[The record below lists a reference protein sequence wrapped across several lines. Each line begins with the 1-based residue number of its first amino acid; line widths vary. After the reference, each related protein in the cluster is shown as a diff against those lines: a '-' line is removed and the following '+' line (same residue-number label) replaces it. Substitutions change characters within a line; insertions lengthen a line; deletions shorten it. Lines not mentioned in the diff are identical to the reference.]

1 MARETAAAQTAPP
14 ASARGIRGDD
24 PAPTIQLDIPWQKTL
39 GARLGLLSLAILVS
53 AILVIATDFRM
64 LQEIDVAMA
73 QTNLLGHDRG
83 DAFQLLALTERLAR
97 DTGEERTRTLA
108 AVADVRGQIDRRF
121 DSIRGERTPGTAAPA
136 PVGPATGQRR
146 ENFWRLQIVPALDR
160 LAVAHDPGTLLA
172 LNETVKRYVA
182 QMDEIQADIDAAV
195 ALHAQRFR
203 TIQYAFLLFVALVCS
218 VTFYMLQNAA
228 RRVRVLVQVAQR
240 SSSGDHAA
248 DAPPLGDDE
257 LGRLGQAW
265 NAVLATIR
273 HLLAEEKAARVR
285 LETLLAGVSETAN
298 GISAAAAELLAGTT
312 EQAAAAQQQAA
323 AVAET
328 VSTVNEVAET
338 SRQAAERAPSVAD
351 AANRAVEIARAGRK
365 AVDDTVV
372 GLRSVKEQVQAI
384 TVGTMALAEQG
395 QAIGEITATVKDLAE
410 QTNLLALN
418 AAIEASRAGEQGKG
432 FAVVAGEV
440 KALADQSKKATA
452 QVRQILGQI
461 QKATTSAVA
470 AAEEGKRS
478 VDAAVMVALQA
489 GETIRALGDTVTESG
504 QVVGQMAASAGQ
516 QATGMS
522 QIHHAMSNINQ
533 ASSQHLA
540 ATQQATRTAQALSDA
555 GRRLT
560 EMMR

>member
-1 MARETAAAQTAPP
+1 MARE
-14 ASARGIRGDD
+14 
-24 PAPTIQLDIPWQKTL
+24 IPWHKTL
-39 GARLGLLSLAILVS
+39 GARLGLLSVAILVS
-53 AILVIATDFRM
+53 AILLIVADFRM
-64 LQEIDVAMA
+64 LGEIDTAMV
-73 QTNLLGHDRG
+73 QTNVLGHDRS
-83 DAFQLLALTERLAR
+83 DAYQLLALTERLAR
-97 DTGEERTRTLA
+97 DTGEERAGTLGE
-108 AVADVRGQIDRRF
+108 VADVRGQIDSRF
-121 DSIRGERTPGTAAPA
+121 NAIRGDRGPLLIGPA
-136 PVGPATGQRR
+136 PGVRR
-146 ENFWRLQIVPALDR
+146 EAFWRTQIVPALDR
-160 LAVAHDPGTLLA
+160 LAASHDPATLSA
-172 LNETVKRYVA
+172 LSATVKRYVA
-182 QMDEIQADIDAAV
+182 QMDEIQKEIDAASRRD
-195 ALHAQRFR
+195 ADRFR
-203 TIQYAFLLFVALVCS
+203 TIQYGFLLFVAFVCLV
-218 VTFYMLQNAA
+218 TLYLLHDAA
-228 RRVRVLVQVAQR
+228 KRVRVLVKVAER
-240 SSSGDHAA
+240 SSSGDHAG

-257 LGRLGQAW
+257 LGRLGEAW
-265 NAVLATIR
+265 NSVLATIR
-273 HLLAEEKAARVR
+273 HLLGEEKAARVR
-285 LETLLAGVSETAN
+285 IEALLAGVAETAN
-298 GISAAAAELLAGTT
+298 GISTAAAELLAGTT
-312 EQAAAAQQQAA
+312 EQAAAAQQQAE
-323 AVAET
+323 AVAQT

-372 GLRSVKEQVQAI
+372 GLRSVKDQVQAI
-384 TVGTMALAEQG
+384 TEGTMALAEQG
-395 QAIGEITATVKDLAE
+395 QAIGEITSTVKDLAE

-478 VDAAVMVALQA
+478 VDAAVTVALQA
-489 GETIRALGDTVTESG
+489 GETIRALGETVTESG

-540 ATQQATRTAQALSDA
+540 ATRQANRTAQALSDA
-555 GRRLT
+555 GRKLT

>member
-1 MARETAAAQTAPP
+1 MARK
-14 ASARGIRGDD
+14 
-24 PAPTIQLDIPWQKTL
+24 IPWRNTL
-39 GARLGLLSLAILVS
+39 GARLGILSVAILVS
-53 AILVIATDFRM
+53 AILLIVADFRM
-64 LQEIDVAMA
+64 LGQIDAARA
-73 QTNLLGHDRG
+73 QTNVLGHDRG
-83 DAFQLLALTERLAR
+83 DAYRLLALTERLGHDVGDDRA
-97 DTGEERTRTLA
+97 RTLGELT
-108 AVADVRGQIDRRF
+108 DVRRQIDRRF
-121 DSIRGERTPGTAAPA
+121 EASREGRPPIE
-136 PVGPATGQRR
+136 PVAGGPATGQRR
-146 ENFWRLQIVPALDR
+146 EAFWRSQILPVLDR
-160 LAVAHDPGTLLA
+160 LTAGHDPATLA
-172 LNETVKRYVA
+172 ELNSTIKRYVTE
-182 QMDEIQADIDAAV
+182 MDDIQVDIDAAARARRRPLPHPAV
-195 ALHAQRFR
+195 RLPPVRGLRLPGDHVHAPGRG
-203 TIQYAFLLFVALVCS
+203 
-218 VTFYMLQNAA
+218 AA
-228 RRVRVLVQVAQR
+228 RAGAGGGGGALGLRRPRRRRAAPRQR
-240 SSSGDHAA
+240 RGGPAGRGLERRAGHHPPSAGRREGGAGPPG
-248 DAPPLGDDE
+248 DAPR
-257 LGRLGQAW
+257 GRLGDGE
-265 NAVLATIR
+265 R
-273 HLLAEEKAARVR
+273 HL
-285 LETLLAGVSETAN
+285 G
-298 GISAAAAELLAGTT
+298 GGGELLAGTT

-323 AVAET
+323 AVAQT

-372 GLRSVKEQVQAI
+372 GLRSVKDQVQAI

-395 QAIGEITATVKDLAE
+395 QAIGEITSTVKDLAE

-489 GETIRALGDTVTESG
+489 GETIRALGETVTESG

-533 ASSQHLA
+533 ASEPAPRRHP
-540 ATQQATRTAQALSDA
+540 A
-555 GRRLT
+555 GGAHRAGLERRRPPPHRDD
-560 EMMR
+560 EVR

>member
-1 MARETAAAQTAPP
+1 LKEEGDMARQ
-14 ASARGIRGDD
+14 
-24 PAPTIQLDIPWQKTL
+24 IPWRKSL
-39 GARLGLLSLAILVS
+39 GARLGSLSVAILGC
-53 AILVIATDFRM
+53 AILLIVADFRM
-64 LQEIDVAMA
+64 LGQIDAARV
-73 QTNLLGHDRG
+73 QTNILGHDRS
-83 DAFQLLALTERLAR
+83 DAYQLLALTERLAR
-97 DTGEERTRTLA
+97 DTGEQRTRTLGE
-108 AVADVRGQIDRRF
+108 VGEVRGQIDRRF
-121 DSIRGERTPGTAAPA
+121 DTVRHRESSLASASDA
-136 PVGPATGQRR
+136 GP
-146 ENFWRLQIVPALDR
+146 ENFWRSQIVPALDQ
-160 LAVAHDPGTLLA
+160 LIAGHDPVTLSA
-172 LNETVKRYVA
+172 LNATVKRYVA
-182 QMDEIQADIDAAV
+182 EMDESQKSVDAA
-195 ALHAQRFR
+195 AGRDADRFR
-203 TIQYAFLLFVALVCS
+203 TTQFGFLLFVAFVCLVTLYL
-218 VTFYMLQNAA
+218 VHDAA
-228 RRVRVLVQVAQR
+228 RRVRILVQVAEQS
-240 SSSGDHAA
+240 SSSGYGA
-248 DAPPLGDDE
+248 DAPPLGEDE
-257 LGRLGQAW
+257 VGRLGEAW
-265 NAVLATIR
+265 NGVLATIR
-273 HLLAEEKAARVR
+273 HLLGDEKAARVR

-298 GISAAAAELLAGTT
+298 GISAAAAQLLAGTT

-323 AVAET
+323 AVAQT

-372 GLRSVKEQVQAI
+372 GLRSVKDQVQAI

-395 QAIGEITATVKDLAE
+395 QAIGEITSTVKDLAE

-489 GETIRALGDTVTESG
+489 GETIRALGETVTESG

-540 ATQQATRTAQALSDA
+540 ATQQAERTAQVLSDA

>member
-1 MARETAAAQTAPP
+1 MIERENDMARK
-14 ASARGIRGDD
+14 IRWR
-24 PAPTIQLDIPWQKTL
+24 QSL
-39 GARLGLLSLAILVS
+39 GARLGLLSVAILAS
-53 AILVIATDFRM
+53 AILLIAADFRM
-64 LQEIDVAMA
+64 LGQLDAAMA
-73 QTNLLGHDRG
+73 QTLVLGHDRS
-83 DAFQLLALTERLAR
+83 DAYQLLALTERLVR
-97 DTGEERTRTLA
+97 DTSEQRARTLGEIG
-108 AVADVRGQIDRRF
+108 DVRGQIDRRF
-121 DSIRGERTPGTAAPA
+121 DPLRAAEVPETA
-136 PVGPATGQRR
+136 
-146 ENFWRLQIVPALDR
+146 WRSQIVPALDQ
-160 LAVAHDPGTLLA
+160 LVAGHDPATLSA
-172 LNETVKRYVA
+172 LNATVKRYAAAVDGS
-182 QMDEIQADIDAAV
+182 QKSVDAA
-195 ALHAQRFR
+195 AHRDAERFR
-203 TIQYAFLLFVALVCS
+203 TIQYGFLLFVAFVCLV
-218 VTFYMLQNAA
+218 TLYLLNDAA
-228 RRVRVLVQVAQR
+228 RRVRILVQVAER
-240 SSSGDHAA
+240 SSAGDHGA
-248 DAPPLGDDE
+248 DAPALGDDE
-257 LGRLGQAW
+257 VGRLGEAW

-273 HLLAEEKAARVR
+273 HLLGDEKAARVR

-312 EQAAAAQQQAA
+312 EQSAAAQQQAA

-384 TVGTMALAEQG
+384 TEGTMALAEQG
-395 QAIGEITATVKDLAE
+395 QAIGEITSTVKDLAE

-489 GETIRALGDTVTESG
+489 GDTIRALGETVTESG

-533 ASSQHLA
+533 ASTQHLA
-540 ATQQATRTAQALSDA
+540 ATQQAERTAQVLSDA

-560 EMMR
+560 EMML

>member
-1 MARETAAAQTAPP
+1 MARE
-14 ASARGIRGDD
+14 
-24 PAPTIQLDIPWQKTL
+24 IPWRKAL
-39 GARLGLLSLAILVS
+39 GVRLGLLSVAILVS
-53 AILVIATDFRM
+53 AVLLLVADFRM
-64 LQEIDVAMA
+64 LGELDAALA
-73 QTNLLGHDRG
+73 QTSVLGQDRS
-83 DAFQLLALTERLAR
+83 DAYQLLAFTERLAR
-97 DTGEERTRTLA
+97 DTGEERARTLGELS
-108 AVADVRGQIDRRF
+108 DVRGQIDRRF
-121 DSIRGERTPGTAAPA
+121 DVARGGEVAAGNREPLG
-136 PVGPATGQRR
+136 VGPGSGARR
-146 ENFWRLQIVPALDR
+146 ESFWRSQIVPALDR
-160 LAVAHDPGTLLA
+160 LTASHDPATLAA
-172 LNETVKRYVA
+172 LNSTVKRYVA
-182 QMDEIQADIDAAV
+182 EMDEIQKDISAAARRDAE
-195 ALHAQRFR
+195 RFR
-203 TIQYAFLLFVALVCS
+203 SIQYGFLLFVAFVCLV
-218 VTFYMLQNAA
+218 TLYLLQSAA
-228 RRVRVLVQVAQR
+228 RRVRVLVQVAER

-257 LGRLGQAW
+257 LGRLGEAW

-273 HLLAEEKAARVR
+273 RLLGEEKDARVR

-298 GISAAAAELLAGTT
+298 GISAAAAELLAGST
-312 EQAAAAQQQAA
+312 EQSAVAQQQAA
-323 AVAET
+323 AVAQT

-372 GLRSVKEQVQAI
+372 GLRSVKDQVQAI
-384 TVGTMALAEQG
+384 TEGTMALAEQG
-395 QAIGEITATVKDLAE
+395 QAIGEITSTVKDLAE

-489 GETIRALGDTVTESG
+489 GETIRALGETVTESG

-522 QIHHAMSNINQ
+522 QIHLAMTNINQ
-533 ASSQHLA
+533 ASSQRLA
-540 ATQQATRTAQALSDA
+540 ATQQAERTVQALSEA

-560 EMMR
+560 AMMR

>member
-1 MARETAAAQTAPP
+1 MNIE
-14 ASARGIRGDD
+14 
-24 PAPTIQLDIPWQKTL
+24 IPWRKTL
-39 GARLGLLSLAILVS
+39 GARLGLLSVAILAS
-53 AILVIATDFRM
+53 AILLIVADFRM
-64 LQEIDVAMA
+64 LGEIDAAMA
-73 QTNLLGHDRG
+73 RTNLLGHDRS
-83 DAFQLLALTERLAR
+83 DAYRLLAQTERLAR
-97 DTGEERTRTLA
+97 DTGDERAGTLGEIS
-108 AVADVRGQIDRRF
+108 DVRSQIDHRF
-121 DSIRGERTPGTAAPA
+121 DDMRAGATRGPLSS
-136 PVGPATGQRR
+136 GPASGMRR
-146 ENFWRLQIVPALDR
+146 ESFWRTQIVPALDR
-160 LAVAHDPGTLLA
+160 LTASHDPATLSA
-172 LNETVKRYVA
+172 LSATVKRYVTE
-182 QMDEIQADIDAAV
+182 MDDVQREIDAAV
-195 ALHAQRFR
+195 RYDAEQFR
-203 TIQYAFLLFVALVCS
+203 TLQYGFLLFVAFVCLV
-218 VTFYMLQNAA
+218 TLYLLHEAA
-228 RRVRVLVQVAQR
+228 RRMRILTAVAVRSA
-240 SSSGDHAA
+240 SGDHTDAA
-248 DAPPLGDDE
+248 YLGTDE
-257 LGRLGQAW
+257 VGKLGESW
-265 NAVLATIR
+265 NGVLATIR
-273 HLLAEEKAARVR
+273 RLLGEEKAARVR
-285 LETLLAGVSETAN
+285 IETLLVGVAETAN
-298 GISAAAAELLAGTT
+298 GISAAAAQLLAGTT

-323 AVAET
+323 AVAQT

-395 QAIGEITATVKDLAE
+395 QAIGEITSTVNDLAE

-478 VDAAVMVALQA
+478 VDAAVTVALQA

-516 QATGMS
+516 QA
-522 QIHHAMSNINQ
+522 N
-533 ASSQHLA
+533 
-540 ATQQATRTAQALSDA
+540 RTAQALSDA

>member
-1 MARETAAAQTAPP
+1 LKEA
-14 ASARGIRGDD
+14 GDM
-24 PAPTIQLDIPWQKTL
+24 TKEMPWRKTL
-39 GARLGLLSLAILVS
+39 GARLGLLSVAILVS
-53 AILVIATDFRM
+53 AILLIVADFRM
-64 LQEIDVAMA
+64 LGEIDAARA
-73 QTNLLGHDRG
+73 QTNVLGHDRS
-83 DAFQLLALTERLAR
+83 DAYQLLALTERLAR
-97 DTGEERTRTLA
+97 DTGDGRASTLGEIS
-108 AVADVRGQIDRRF
+108 DVRGQIDRRF
-121 DSIRGERTPGTAAPA
+121 DAIRGAENLPSDRAPGRTGPGS
-136 PVGPATGQRR
+136 GQRR
-146 ENFWRLQIVPALDR
+146 ESFWRAQIVPVLDR
-160 LAVAHDPGTLLA
+160 LTSSHDPETLSA
-172 LNETVKRYVA
+172 LNATVKRYVA
-182 QMDEIQADIDAAV
+182 EMDDIQKDIDAV
-195 ALHAQRFR
+195 ARRDAEQFR
-203 TIQYAFLLFVALVCS
+203 TIQFGFLLFVAFVCLVTLYL
-218 VTFYMLQNAA
+218 VQDAV
-228 RRVRVLVQVAQR
+228 RRMRVLVQVAEQ

-248 DAPPLGDDE
+248 DAPPLGEDE
-257 LGRLGQAW
+257 VGRLGEAW
-265 NAVLATIR
+265 NGVLATIR
-273 HLLAEEKAARVR
+273 HLLGEEEAARVR

-312 EQAAAAQQQAA
+312 EQTAAAQQQAE
-323 AVAET
+323 AVAQT

-372 GLRSVKEQVQAI
+372 GLRSVKDQVQAI
-384 TVGTMALAEQG
+384 TEGTMALAEQG
-395 QAIGEITATVKDLAE
+395 QAIGEITSTVKDLAE

-478 VDAAVMVALQA
+478 VDAAVTVSQV
-489 GETIRALGDTVTESG
+489 ETIRALGETVTESG

-516 QATGMS
+516 QASGMS

-540 ATQQATRTAQALSDA
+540 ATQQANRTAQALSDA

-560 EMMR
+560 AMMP

>member
-1 MARETAAAQTAPP
+1 MT
-14 ASARGIRGDD
+14 IRSQIAFKEAGDM
-24 PAPTIQLDIPWQKTL
+24 TKEMPWRKTL
-39 GARLGLLSLAILVS
+39 GARLGMLSVAILVS
-53 AILVIATDFRM
+53 AILLIVADFGM
-64 LQEIDVAMA
+64 LGEIDAARA
-73 QTNLLGHDRG
+73 QTNVLGHDRS
-83 DAFQLLALTERLAR
+83 DAYQLLALTERLAR
-97 DTGEERTRTLA
+97 DTGESRAGTLGEIS
-108 AVADVRGQIDRRF
+108 DVRGQIDRRF
-121 DSIRGERTPGTAAPA
+121 DAIRTGLRS
-136 PVGPATGQRR
+136 GQRR
-146 ENFWRLQIVPALDR
+146 ETFWRSQIVPVLDR
-160 LAVAHDPGTLLA
+160 LTASHDPETLSA
-172 LNETVKRYVA
+172 LSASVKRYVTE
-182 QMDEIQADIDAAV
+182 MDDIQKDIDAA
-195 ALHAQRFR
+195 AGRDADRFR
-203 TIQYAFLLFVALVCS
+203 TLQFGFLLFVSFVCLVTLYL
-218 VTFYMLQNAA
+218 VHDAA
-228 RRVRVLVQVAQR
+228 RRVRVLVQVAEQ

-248 DAPPLGDDE
+248 DAPPLGEDE
-257 LGRLGQAW
+257 VGRLGEAW
-265 NAVLATIR
+265 NGVLATIR
-273 HLLAEEKAARVR
+273 HLLGEEKAARVR

-312 EQAAAAQQQAA
+312 EQTAAAQQQAE
-323 AVAET
+323 AVAQT

-372 GLRSVKEQVQAI
+372 GLRSVKDQVQAI
-384 TVGTMALAEQG
+384 TEGTMALAEQG
-395 QAIGEITATVKDLAE
+395 QAIGEITSTVKDLAE

-489 GETIRALGDTVTESG
+489 GETIRALGETVTESG

-540 ATQQATRTAQALSDA
+540 ATQQANRTAQALSDA

-560 EMMR
+560 AMMP

>member
-1 MARETAAAQTAPP
+1 MTRE
-14 ASARGIRGDD
+14 IR
-24 PAPTIQLDIPWQKTL
+24 WRKTL
-39 GARLGLLSLAILVS
+39 GARLGLLSVAILVS
-53 AILVIATDFRM
+53 AILLIVADFRM
-64 LQEIDVAMA
+64 LGEIDAAMT
-73 QTNLLGHDRG
+73 QTNVLGHNRS
-83 DAFQLLALTERLAR
+83 DAYQLLALIERLAG
-97 DTGEERTRTLA
+97 DTGEQRAHTLGE
-108 AVADVRGQIDRRF
+108 VRDVRGQIDRRF
-121 DSIRGERTPGTAAPA
+121 DAIRRGESGDA
-136 PVGPATGQRR
+136 GP
-146 ENFWRLQIVPALDR
+146 ENFWHTQIVPALDQ
-160 LAVAHDPGTLLA
+160 LMAGHDPATLAA
-172 LNETVKRYVA
+172 LNATVKRYVA
-182 QMDEIQADIDAAV
+182 EMDEGLRNVDAA
-195 ALHAQRFR
+195 ARRDADRFR
-203 TIQYAFLLFVALVCS
+203 NIQYGFLLFVAFVCLV
-218 VTFYMLQNAA
+218 TLFLLHDAA
-228 RRVRVLVQVAQR
+228 RRVRVLVQVAER

-257 LGRLGQAW
+257 VGRLGEAW
-265 NAVLATIR
+265 NTVLATIR
-273 HLLAEEKAARVR
+273 HLLGEEKAARVR
-285 LETLLAGVSETAN
+285 LETLLAGVAETAN

-312 EQAAAAQQQAA
+312 EQSAAAQQQAT
-323 AVAET
+323 AVAQT

-372 GLRSVKEQVQAI
+372 GLRSVKDQVQAI
-384 TVGTMALAEQG
+384 TEGTMALAEQG
-395 QAIGEITATVKDLAE
+395 QAIGEITSTVKDLAE

-489 GETIRALGDTVTESG
+489 GETIRALGETVTESG

-522 QIHHAMSNINQ
+522 QINHAMSNINQ
-533 ASSQHLA
+533 ASAQHLV
-540 ATQQATRTAQALSDA
+540 ATQQANRTAQALSDA

-560 EMMR
+560 AMMR

>member
-1 MARETAAAQTAPP
+1 MKPSSDERGREREMTKT
-14 ASARGIRGDD
+14 
-24 PAPTIQLDIPWQKTL
+24 IPWRKTL

-53 AILVIATDFRM
+53 AILLIAADFRM
-64 LQEIDVAMA
+64 LGAIDAAMA
-73 QTNLLGHDRG
+73 RTNILGHDRG
-83 DAFQLLALTERLAR
+83 DAYQLLALTERLAR
-97 DTGEERTRTLA
+97 DSGDERGRTLA
-108 AVADVRGQIDRRF
+108 EVKDVRERIDRRF
-121 DSIRGERTPGTAAPA
+121 EIVRGDDSHARGPLRVGPDTAA
-136 PVGPATGQRR
+136 RR
-146 ENFWRLQIVPALDR
+146 ETFWRSQIAPALDR
-160 LAVAHDPGTLLA
+160 LAASHDAATLASLTA
-172 LNETVKRYVA
+172 TVKRYVTELDDL
-182 QMDEIQADIDAAV
+182 QKEIDAGVRQDADT
-195 ALHAQRFR
+195 FR
-203 TIQYAFLLFVALVCS
+203 TIQYGFLLFVAFVCLVTLYL
-218 VTFYMLQNAA
+218 VHDAA
-228 RRVRVLVQVAQR
+228 RRVRVLIQVAER

-248 DAPPLGDDE
+248 DAPPLGYDE
-257 LGRLGQAW
+257 IGRLAESW
-265 NAVLATIR
+265 NGVLATIR
-273 HLLAEEKAARVR
+273 HLLGEEKGARGR
-285 LETLLAGVSETAN
+285 IEALLAGVAETAN

-312 EQAAAAQQQAA
+312 AQAAAAQQQAA
-323 AVAET
+323 AVAQT

-372 GLRSVKEQVQAI
+372 GLRSVKDQVQAI

-395 QAIGEITATVKDLAE
+395 QAIGEITSTVNDLAE

-478 VDAAVMVALQA
+478 VDAAVTVALQA

-522 QIHHAMSNINQ
+522 QIHLAMSNINQ

-540 ATQQATRTAQALSDA
+540 ATQQANRTAQALSDA

>member
-1 MARETAAAQTAPP
+1 MTREILWRQ
-14 ASARGIRGDD
+14 
-24 PAPTIQLDIPWQKTL
+24 TL
-39 GARLGLLSLAILVS
+39 GARLGVLSVAILVS
-53 AILVIATDFRM
+53 AVLLIVADFRM
-64 LQEIDVAMA
+64 LGELDAAMT
-73 QTNLLGHDRG
+73 QTNMLGHDRS
-83 DAFQLLALTERLAR
+83 DAYQLLALTERLAR

-108 AVADVRGQIDRRF
+108 ELSDVRGQIDHRF
-121 DSIRGERTPGTAAPA
+121 EALRGAELAPA
-136 PVGPATGQRR
+136 DRTRSGVRPGSAPGR
-146 ENFWRLQIVPALDR
+146 EAFWRSQIVPALDQ
-160 LAVAHDPGTLLA
+160 LIAGHDPATLAA
-172 LNETVKRYVA
+172 LNATVKRYVA
-182 QMDEIQADIDAAV
+182 EMDEHQKNVDAAV
-195 ALHAQRFR
+195 RLDADQFR
-203 TIQYAFLLFVALVCS
+203 KIQYGFLFFVALGCV
-218 VTFYMLQNAA
+218 VTLYLLRDAA
-228 RRVRVLVQVAQR
+228 RRVSILVQVAER
-240 SSSGDHAA
+240 SSTGDHAA
-248 DAPPLGDDE
+248 DAPPLGNDE
-257 LGRLGQAW
+257 LGALGEAW
-265 NAVLATIR
+265 NAVLGTIR
-273 HLLAEEKAARVR
+273 HLLGEEKAARMR
-285 LETLLAGVSETAN
+285 MEKLLAGVSETAN
-298 GISAAAAELLAGTT
+298 GISVAAAELLAGTT
-312 EQAAAAQQQAA
+312 QQAAAAQEQAA

-338 SRQAAERAPSVAD
+338 SRQAAERAPSVAE

-384 TVGTMALAEQG
+384 TLGTMALAEQG
-395 QAIGEITATVKDLAE
+395 QAIGEITSTVKDLAE

-489 GETIRALGDTVTESG
+489 GETIRALGETVTESG

-516 QATGMS
+516 QASGMS

-533 ASSQHLA
+533 GSSQHLA
-540 ATQQATRTAQALSDA
+540 ATQQAERTAQALSDA

>member
-1 MARETAAAQTAPP
+1 MTGMKENDMARQ
-14 ASARGIRGDD
+14 
-24 PAPTIQLDIPWQKTL
+24 IPWRKTL
-39 GARLGLLSLAILVS
+39 NARLGLPSVAILVS
-53 AILVIATDFRM
+53 AILLIAVDFRM
-64 LQEIDVAMA
+64 LGEIDAAMA
-73 QTNLLGHDRG
+73 QTNILGHDRG
-83 DAFQLLALTERLAR
+83 DAYRLLALTERLAR
-97 DTGEERTRTLA
+97 DSGTDRAQTLGEIG
-108 AVADVRGQIDRRF
+108 DVRGQIDRRF
-121 DSIRGERTPGTAAPA
+121 DALRGEKDSASDTASLK
-136 PVGPATGQRR
+136 TRSESDLRR
-146 ENFWRLQIVPALDR
+146 ETFWRSQIGPALDR
-160 LAVAHDPGTLLA
+160 LTAGHDPVTLA
-172 LNETVKRYVA
+172 TLNSTVKRYVA
-182 QMDEIQADIDAAV
+182 EMDASQKGVDAAV
-195 ALHAQRFR
+195 RDAADRFR
-203 TIQYAFLLFVALVCS
+203 TLQYGFLLFVAFVCV
-218 VTFYMLQNAA
+218 VTLFFLHGIT
-228 RRVRVLVQVAQR
+228 RRVRVLIEVAER
-240 SSSGDHAA
+240 SSAGDHAA
-248 DAPPLGDDE
+248 DAPGLGGDE
-257 LGRLGQAW
+257 IGRLGEAW
-265 NAVLATIR
+265 NAVMGTIR
-273 HLLAEEKAARVR
+273 HLLGEEKAARIR
-285 LETLLAGVSETAN
+285 LEALLAGVSETAN
-298 GISAAAAELLAGTT
+298 GISSAAAELLAGTT
-312 EQAAAAQQQAA
+312 QQAAAAQQQAA
-323 AVAET
+323 AVAQT

-338 SRQAAERAPSVAD
+338 SRQAAERAPSVAH

-372 GLRSVKEQVQAI
+372 GLRSVKDQVQAI
-384 TVGTMALAEQG
+384 TLGTMALAEQG
-395 QAIGEITATVKDLAE
+395 QAIGEITSTVKDLAE

-478 VDAAVMVALQA
+478 VDAAVTVALQA

-540 ATQQATRTAQALSDA
+540 ATQQAERTAQALSDA

>member
-1 MARETAAAQTAPP
+1 MARE
-14 ASARGIRGDD
+14 
-24 PAPTIQLDIPWQKTL
+24 IPWRKTL
-39 GARLGLLSLAILVS
+39 GARLGSLSVAILVS
-53 AILVIATDFRM
+53 AILLIVADFRM
-64 LQEIDVAMA
+64 LGAIDGALA
-73 QTNLLGHDRG
+73 QTSVLGHDRS
-83 DAFQLLALTERLAR
+83 DAYQLLALTERLAR
-97 DTGEERTRTLA
+97 DTGDERSRTLGEIG
-108 AVADVRGQIDRRF
+108 AVRSQIDRRF
-121 DSIRGERTPGTAAPA
+121 DAVRGGETAAGDRGPLRTA
-136 PVGPATGQRR
+136 PESDPGR
-146 ENFWRLQIVPALDR
+146 EMFWRTQMVPALDR
-160 LAVAHDPGTLLA
+160 LAAVHDPVA
-172 LNETVKRYVA
+172 LGALTATVKRYVA
-182 QMDEIQADIDAAV
+182 AMDERQKRVDASVRRDADT
-195 ALHAQRFR
+195 FR
-203 TIQYAFLLFVALVCS
+203 TVQYGFLLFVAFVCLVTLYLLRS
-218 VTFYMLQNAA
+218 ASK
-228 RRVRVLVQVAQR
+228 RVRVLVQVAER

-257 LGRLGQAW
+257 LGRLGEAW

-273 HLLAEEKAARVR
+273 HLLGEEKAARVR
-285 LETLLAGVSETAN
+285 LETLLAGISETAN

-312 EQAAAAQQQAA
+312 QQAAAAQQQAA
-323 AVAET
+323 AVAQT

-372 GLRSVKEQVQAI
+372 GLRSVKDQVQAI

-395 QAIGEITATVKDLAE
+395 QAIGEITSTVKDLAE

-489 GETIRALGDTVTESG
+489 GETIRALGETVTESG

-533 ASSQHLA
+533 ASGQHLA
-540 ATQQATRTAQALSDA
+540 ATQQAERTAQALSDA

-560 EMMR
+560 QMMR

>member
-1 MARETAAAQTAPP
+1 MAREIAWRK
-14 ASARGIRGDD
+14 S
-24 PAPTIQLDIPWQKTL
+24 L
-39 GARLGLLSLAILVS
+39 GVRLGLLSVAILAS
-53 AILVIATDFRM
+53 AILLIAADFRM
-64 LQEIDVAMA
+64 LGEIDAAMA
-73 QTNLLGHDRG
+73 QTSILGHHRSN
-83 DAFQLLALTERLAR
+83 AYQLLALTERLAR
-97 DTGEERTRTLA
+97 DTSEQRARTLGE
-108 AVADVRGQIDRRF
+108 VGDVRAQIDRRF
-121 DSIRGERTPGTAAPA
+121 DAHREGESANPGPEAL
-136 PVGPATGQRR
+136 
-146 ENFWRLQIVPALDR
+146 WRSQIVPALDQ
-160 LAVAHDPGTLLA
+160 LMAGHDPATLSA
-172 LNETVKRYVA
+172 LSAGVKRYVA
-182 QMDEIQADIDAAV
+182 GMDQSEKDVDAA
-195 ALHAQRFR
+195 ARRDADRFW
-203 TIQYAFLLFVALVCS
+203 TIQYGFLLFVAFVCLV
-218 VTFYMLQNAA
+218 TLYLLQHAG
-228 RRVRVLVQVAQR
+228 RRVRVLVQAAER
-240 SSSGDHAA
+240 SSAGDHAA
-248 DAPPLGDDE
+248 DAPRLGDDE
-257 LGRLGQAW
+257 VGRLGEAW

-273 HLLAEEKAARVR
+273 HLLGEEKAARVR
-285 LETLLAGVSETAN
+285 LETLLAGVAETAN
-298 GISAAAAELLAGTT
+298 GISSAAAELLAGTT
-312 EQAAAAQQQAA
+312 EQTAAAQQQAA
-323 AVAET
+323 AVAQT

-372 GLRSVKEQVQAI
+372 GLRSVKNQVQAI

-395 QAIGEITATVKDLAE
+395 QAIGEITSTVKDLAE

-418 AAIEASRAGEQGKG
+418 AAIEASRAGEQGRG

-440 KALADQSKKATA
+440 RALADQSKKATA

-522 QIHHAMSNINQ
+522 QIHLAMSNINQ

-540 ATQQATRTAQALSDA
+540 ATQQANRTAQSLSDA

-560 EMMR
+560 AMMQ

>member
-1 MARETAAAQTAPP
+1 VRVKKEDDDMARQ
-14 ASARGIRGDD
+14 
-24 PAPTIQLDIPWQKTL
+24 IPWRKSL
-39 GARLGLLSLAILVS
+39 GARLGLMSVAILVS
-53 AILVIATDFRM
+53 AILLLVADFRM
-64 LQEIDVAMA
+64 LGKSDAVMA
-73 QTNLLGHDRG
+73 QTSVLGHNRS
-83 DAFQLLALTERLAR
+83 DAYRLLALTERLAR
-97 DTGEERTRTLA
+97 ETGEQGARTLEEIG
-108 AVADVRGQIDRRF
+108 DVRAQIDRRF
-121 DSIRGERTPGTAAPA
+121 DAIREGQ
-136 PVGPATGQRR
+136 GPAA
-146 ENFWRLQIVPALDR
+146 FWRSQVLPALDQLRAGRDAGAVPALNA
-160 LAVAHDPGTLLA
+160 AVR
-172 LNETVKRYVA
+172 RYVGEI
-182 QMDEIQADIDAAV
+182 DESQRSVDAA
-195 ALHAQRFR
+195 ALGNADRFR
-203 TIQYAFLLFVALVCS
+203 TIQYGFLVFVAFVCLL
-218 VTFYMLQNAA
+218 TLYLLYDAA
-228 RRVRVLVQVAQR
+228 RRVKVLVQVAER
-240 SSSGDHAA
+240 SASGDHVA
-248 DAPPLGDDE
+248 DAPALGDDE
-257 LGRLGQAW
+257 VGRLGESW

-273 HLLAEEKAARVR
+273 QLLGEEKAARVH

-298 GISAAAAELLAGTT
+298 GISVAAAELLAGTT
-312 EQAAAAQQQAA
+312 QQSAAAQQQAA

-328 VSTVNEVAET
+328 VSTVNEVAEN

-395 QAIGEITATVKDLAE
+395 QAIGEITSTVKDLAE

-461 QKATTSAVA
+461 QRATTSAVA

-489 GETIRALGDTVTESG
+489 GDTIRALGDTVTESG

-540 ATQQATRTAQALSDA
+540 ATQQAERTAQVLSDA

-560 EMMR
+560 AMMR

>member
-1 MARETAAAQTAPP
+1 MTRE
-14 ASARGIRGDD
+14 
-24 PAPTIQLDIPWQKTL
+24 IPWHKTL
-39 GARLGLLSLAILVS
+39 GARLGLLSVAILVS
-53 AILVIATDFRM
+53 AILLIAADFRM
-64 LQEIDVAMA
+64 LGEIDGAMA
-73 QTNLLGHDRG
+73 QTNILGHDRS
-83 DAFQLLALTERLAR
+83 DAYQLLALTERLAR
-97 DTGEERTRTLA
+97 DSGEERERTLGE
-108 AVADVRGQIDRRF
+108 VRDVREQIDRRF
-121 DSIRGERTPGTAAPA
+121 DAFRGDPGAAGTLGPLRGA
-136 PVGPATGQRR
+136 PESAPRR
-146 ENFWRLQIVPALDR
+146 HAFWSSQIVPALDR
-160 LAVAHDPGTLLA
+160 LAASHDPATLSA
-172 LNETVKRYVA
+172 LNSTVKRYVMEMA
-182 QMDEIQADIDAAV
+182 AIQKEIDSAIRRDAN
-195 ALHAQRFR
+195 RFR
-203 TIQYAFLLFVALVCS
+203 TTQYGFLIFVALVCL
-218 VTFYMLQNAA
+218 VTLYLVHDAA
-228 RRVRVLVQVAQR
+228 RRMRVLIQVAER

-248 DAPPLGDDE
+248 DAPPLGYDE
-257 LGRLGQAW
+257 VGRLAEAW

-273 HLLAEEKAARVR
+273 HLLGEEKAARVR
-285 LETLLAGVSETAN
+285 IETLLAGVAETAN

-323 AVAET
+323 AVAQT

-372 GLRSVKEQVQAI
+372 GLRSVKDQVQAI

-395 QAIGEITATVKDLAE
+395 QAIGEITSTVNDLAE

-478 VDAAVMVALQA
+478 VDAAVTVALQA
-489 GETIRALGDTVTESG
+489 GETIRALGETVTESG

-540 ATQQATRTAQALSDA
+540 ATQQANRTAQALSDA

>member
-1 MARETAAAQTAPP
+1 MARQ
-14 ASARGIRGDD
+14 
-24 PAPTIQLDIPWQKTL
+24 IPWRKSL
-39 GARLGLLSLAILVS
+39 GVRLGLLSVAILVS
-53 AILVIATDFRM
+53 TALLIVGDFR
-64 LQEIDVAMA
+64 LLGQIDSAMA
-73 QTNLLGHDRG
+73 QTTILGHDRS
-83 DAFQLLALTERLAR
+83 DAYQLLALTERLAR
-97 DTGEERTRTLA
+97 DTGEQRAGTLGEL
-108 AVADVRGQIDRRF
+108 ADVREQIDRRF
-121 DSIRGERTPGTAAPA
+121 DVYRIGESGTLRDGSTSGA
-136 PVGPATGQRR
+136 RR
-146 ENFWRLQIVPALDR
+146 ETFWRAQMVPALDR
-160 LAVAHDPGTLLA
+160 LTASHDPTTLSA
-172 LNETVKRYVA
+172 LNSTVKRYVT
-182 QMDEIQADIDAAV
+182 QMDDIQKDIDASVRLDAD
-195 ALHAQRFR
+195 RFR
-203 TIQYAFLLFVALVCS
+203 TIQYGFLLFVAFVCLV
-218 VTFYMLQNAA
+218 TLYLLHGAG
-228 RRVRVLVQVAQR
+228 RRVRVLVQVAER
-240 SSSGDHAA
+240 SSAGDHAA
-248 DAPPLGDDE
+248 DAPPLGYDE
-257 LGRLGQAW
+257 VGNLGEAW

-273 HLLAEEKAARVR
+273 HLLGEEKAARVR
-285 LETLLAGVSETAN
+285 IETLLAGVSETAN
-298 GISAAAAELLAGTT
+298 AISAAAAELLVGTT
-312 EQAAAAQQQAA
+312 EQAAVAQQQAA

-372 GLRSVKEQVQAI
+372 GLRSVKDQVQAI
-384 TVGTMALAEQG
+384 TEGTMALAEQG
-395 QAIGEITATVKDLAE
+395 QAIGEITSTVNDLAE

-489 GETIRALGDTVTESG
+489 GETIRALGETVTESG

-533 ASSQHLA
+533 GSSQRLA
-540 ATQQATRTAQALSDA
+540 ATQQAERTAKALSDA

-560 EMMR
+560 EMIR

>member
-1 MARETAAAQTAPP
+1 MCAGRSTAGSTPSGRSATAG
-14 ASARGIRGDD
+14 R
-24 PAPTIQLDIPWQKTL
+24 
-39 GARLGLLSLAILVS
+39 
-53 AILVIATDFRM
+53 
-64 LQEIDVAMA
+64 
-73 QTNLLGHDRG
+73 
-83 DAFQLLALTERLAR
+83 
-97 DTGEERTRTLA
+97 
-108 AVADVRGQIDRRF
+108 VR
-121 DSIRGERTPGTAAPA
+121 
-136 PVGPATGQRR
+136 VGPASGARR
-146 ENFWRLQIVPALDR
+146 ETFWRSQIVPALDR
-160 LAVAHDPGTLLA
+160 LTASHDPATLAA
-172 LNETVKRYVA
+172 LNSTVKRYVA
-182 QMDEIQADIDAAV
+182 EMDDIQKDIDAA
-195 ALHAQRFR
+195 ARRDADRFR
-203 TIQYAFLLFVALVCS
+203 TIQYGFLLFVAFVCLV
-218 VTFYMLQNAA
+218 TLYLLHDAA
-228 RRVRVLVQVAQR
+228 RRVRVLVAGGGAVVLRRPRRGRAAPGGRRSRAGWARPGTACWPPSATSWARRRRRGCAWRRFSPASPRRRTASRRRRPSSSPAPPSRRRPRSSRRTAVAQ
-240 SSSGDHAA
+240 
-248 DAPPLGDDE
+248 
-257 LGRLGQAW
+257 
-265 NAVLATIR
+265 
-273 HLLAEEKAARVR
+273 
-285 LETLLAGVSETAN
+285 
-298 GISAAAAELLAGTT
+298 
-312 EQAAAAQQQAA
+312 
-323 AVAET
+323 T

-372 GLRSVKEQVQAI
+372 GLRSVKDQVQAI
-384 TVGTMALAEQG
+384 TEGTMALAEQG
-395 QAIGEITATVKDLAE
+395 QAIGEITSTVKDLAE

-478 VDAAVMVALQA
+478 VDAAVTVALQA
-489 GETIRALGDTVTESG
+489 GETIRALGETVTESG

-540 ATQQATRTAQALSDA
+540 ATQQANRTAQALSDA

-560 EMMR
+560 AMMR

>member
-1 MARETAAAQTAPP
+1 MAREIVWRK
-14 ASARGIRGDD
+14 S
-24 PAPTIQLDIPWQKTL
+24 L
-39 GARLGLLSLAILVS
+39 GVRLGMLSVAILVS
-53 AILVIATDFRM
+53 AILVIVADFRM
-64 LQEIDVAMA
+64 LGEIDAAKV
-73 QTNLLGHDRG
+73 QTNVLGHDRA
-83 DAFQLLALTERLAR
+83 DAYQLLALIERLVR
-97 DTGEERTRTLA
+97 DTGEERGRTLGEIG
-108 AVADVRGQIDRRF
+108 DVRGQIDRRF
-121 DSIRGERTPGTAAPA
+121 DSVPGAESRKA
-136 PVGPATGQRR
+136 
-146 ENFWRLQIVPALDR
+146 FWDSHMVPALDR
-160 LAVAHDPGTLLA
+160 LVAGHDPATLQS
-172 LNETVKRYVA
+172 LNSTVKRYMA
-182 QMDEIQADIDAAV
+182 EIDRSQVRVDAA
-195 ALHAQRFR
+195 ASRDAERFR
-203 TIQYAFLLFVALVCS
+203 NISYGFLFFVAFVCLV
-218 VTFYMLQNAA
+218 TLYLLHHAA
-228 RRVRVLVQVAQR
+228 RRVRVLVQVAER
-240 SSSGDHAA
+240 SSTGDHAI

-257 LGRLGQAW
+257 VGRLGESW

-273 HLLAEEKAARVR
+273 HLLGDEKAARVR
-285 LETLLAGVSETAN
+285 LETLLQGVSNTAD
-298 GISAAAAELLAGTT
+298 GISSAAAQLLAGTT
-312 EQAAAAQQQAA
+312 QQAAAAQQQAA
-323 AVAET
+323 AVAQT

-384 TVGTMALAEQG
+384 TEGTMALAEQG

-432 FAVVAGEV
+432 FAVVAGEI

-470 AAEEGKRS
+470 AAEEGKRG

-489 GETIRALGDTVTESG
+489 GETIRALGETVTESG

-540 ATQQATRTAQALSDA
+540 ATQQAERTAQTLSDA

>member
-1 MARETAAAQTAPP
+1 MTRE
-14 ASARGIRGDD
+14 
-24 PAPTIQLDIPWQKTL
+24 IPWRKTL
-39 GARLGLLSLAILVS
+39 GARLGALSVAILVS
-53 AILVIATDFRM
+53 AILLIVADFRM
-64 LQEIDVAMA
+64 LGAIDGALA
-73 QTNLLGHDRG
+73 QTSVLGHDRS
-83 DAFQLLALTERLAR
+83 DAYQLLALTERLAR
-97 DTGEERTRTLA
+97 DTGEERSRTLGEIGA
-108 AVADVRGQIDRRF
+108 VRGQIDRRF
-121 DSIRGERTPGTAAPA
+121 DASESDPG
-136 PVGPATGQRR
+136 R
-146 ENFWRLQIVPALDR
+146 ETFWRTEMVPALDR
-160 LAVAHDPGTLLA
+160 LAAVHDPVTLGA
-172 LNETVKRYVA
+172 LTATVKRYVA
-182 QMDEIQADIDAAV
+182 GMDERQKRVDAAV
-195 ALHAQRFR
+195 RRDADTFR
-203 TIQYAFLLFVALVCS
+203 TLQYGFLIFVALVCL
-218 VTFYMLQNAA
+218 VTLYLLHDAA
-228 RRVRVLVQVAQR
+228 KRVRVLVQVAER

-248 DAPPLGDDE
+248 DAPRLGDDE
-257 LGRLGQAW
+257 LGRLGEAW

-273 HLLAEEKAARVR
+273 RLLGEEKAARVR
-285 LETLLAGVSETAN
+285 LETLLAGISETAN

-312 EQAAAAQQQAA
+312 QQAAAAQQQAA

-372 GLRSVKEQVQAI
+372 GLRSVKDQVQAI

-395 QAIGEITATVKDLAE
+395 QAIGEITSTVKDLAE

-489 GETIRALGDTVTESG
+489 GETIRALGETVTESG

-533 ASSQHLA
+533 ASGQHLA
-540 ATQQATRTAQALSDA
+540 ATQQAERTAQALSDA

-560 EMMR
+560 QMMR

>member
-1 MARETAAAQTAPP
+1 MARE
-14 ASARGIRGDD
+14 
-24 PAPTIQLDIPWQKTL
+24 IPWRKTM
-39 GARLGLLSLAILVS
+39 GARLGWPSVAILVC
-53 AILVIATDFRM
+53 AILLIAADFRM
-64 LQEIDVAMA
+64 LGALDAAMV
-73 QTNLLGHDRG
+73 QTNVLGHHRS
-83 DAFQLLALTERLAR
+83 DAYQLLALTERLAS
-97 DTGEERTRTLA
+97 DTGEQRARTLG
-108 AVADVRGQIDRRF
+108 DVRDLRGQIDRRF
-121 DSIRGERTPGTAAPA
+121 ERRGDSTPGAAA
-136 PVGPATGQRR
+136 
-146 ENFWRLQIVPALDR
+146 FWRSQIVPALDQ
-160 LAVAHDPGTLLA
+160 LMAGDPATLVA
-172 LNETVKRYVA
+172 LNGNVKRYVA
-182 QMDEIQADIDAAV
+182 ELDQDQEKVDAA
-195 ALHAQRFR
+195 ARRDADMFR
-203 TIQYAFLLFVALVCS
+203 TVQFGFLLFVAFVCLV
-218 VTFYMLQNAA
+218 TLYLLHHTR
-228 RRVRVLVQVAQR
+228 RRVRVLVKVAEL
-240 SSSGDHAA
+240 SAAGDHAA

-257 LGRLGQAW
+257 IGRLGEVW
-265 NAVLATIR
+265 NAMMATIR
-273 HLLAEEKAARVR
+273 HLLGEEKAARVR
-285 LETLLAGVSETAN
+285 IETLLAGVAETAN

-323 AVAET
+323 AVAQT

-372 GLRSVKEQVQAI
+372 GLRSVKDQVQAI

-395 QAIGEITATVKDLAE
+395 QAIGEITSTVKDLAE

-478 VDAAVMVALQA
+478 VDAAVTVALQA
-489 GETIRALGDTVTESG
+489 GETIRALGETVTESG

-516 QATGMS
+516 QANGMS

>member
-1 MARETAAAQTAPP
+1 MTSE
-14 ASARGIRGDD
+14 
-24 PAPTIQLDIPWQKTL
+24 IPWRKTL
-39 GARLGLLSLAILVS
+39 GARLGSLSVAILVS
-53 AILVIATDFRM
+53 AILLIVADFRM
-64 LQEIDVAMA
+64 LGAIDAGMTRTSILA
-73 QTNLLGHDRG
+73 HDRS
-83 DAFQLLALTERLAR
+83 DAYRLLALTERLAR
-97 DTGEERTRTLA
+97 DTADERNGTLGEII
-108 AVADVRGQIDRRF
+108 DVRGQIDRRF
-121 DSIRGERTPGTAAPA
+121 DVLRGDENPART
-136 PVGPATGQRR
+136 GPASGVRR
-146 ENFWRLQIVPALDR
+146 EAFWRSQIVPALDR
-160 LAVAHDPGTLLA
+160 LTASHDPATLAA
-172 LNETVKRYVA
+172 LSATIKRYVA
-182 QMDEIQADIDAAV
+182 EMDDVQREIDAAV
-195 ALHAQRFR
+195 RSAAVSFR
-203 TIQYAFLLFVALVCS
+203 TIQYGFLLFVALVCL
-218 VTFYMLQNAA
+218 VTLYTVHHAA
-228 RRVRVLVQVAQR
+228 RRMRVLVSVAER
-240 SSSGDHAA
+240 SASGDHTA
-248 DAPPLGDDE
+248 DAPYLGWDE
-257 LGRLGQAW
+257 VGKLGESW
-265 NAVLATIR
+265 NGVLATIR
-273 HLLAEEKAARVR
+273 RLLGEEKAARVR
-285 LETLLAGVSETAN
+285 IETLLAGVAETAN

-372 GLRSVKEQVQAI
+372 GLRSVKDQVQAI
-384 TVGTMALAEQG
+384 TLGTMALAEQG
-395 QAIGEITATVKDLAE
+395 QAIGEITSTVNDLAE

-478 VDAAVMVALQA
+478 VDAAVTVALQA

-522 QIHHAMSNINQ
+522 QIHLAMSNINQ

-540 ATQQATRTAQALSDA
+540 ATQQANRTAQALSDA

>member
-1 MARETAAAQTAPP
+1 M
-14 ASARGIRGDD
+14 
-24 PAPTIQLDIPWQKTL
+24 TIDIPFRKTL
-39 GARLGLLSLAILVS
+39 GARLGALSVAILAS
-53 AILVIATDFRM
+53 AILLIVADFRM
-64 LQEIDVAMA
+64 LGEIDAAMA
-73 QTNLLGHDRG
+73 RTNRLGHDRS
-83 DAFQLLALTERLAR
+83 DAYRLLALTERLTR
-97 DTGEERTRTLA
+97 DTTEERTATLGEIG
-108 AVADVRGQIDRRF
+108 DVRGQIDRRM
-121 DSIRGERTPGTAAPA
+121 DDARGGGTERGPIRAGAAS
-136 PVGPATGQRR
+136 TGRQ
-146 ENFWRLQIVPALDR
+146 ESFWRTQIVPALDQ
-160 LAVAHDPGTLLA
+160 LA
-172 LNETVKRYVA
+172 LTHDTTTLSALSTAVKRYVSE
-182 QMDEIQADIDAAV
+182 MDEVQAEIDATVRSDAD
-195 ALHAQRFR
+195 RFR
-203 TIQYAFLLFVALVCS
+203 TLQYGFLIFVAFVCLVTLYLVNS
-218 VTFYMLQNAA
+218 AA
-228 RRVRVLVQVAQR
+228 RRMRMLVAVAVRSAG
-240 SSSGDHAA
+240 GDHTA
-248 DAPPLGDDE
+248 DAPFLGTDE
-257 LGRLGQAW
+257 VGKLGESW
-265 NAVLATIR
+265 NGVLATIR
-273 HLLAEEKAARVR
+273 RLLGEEKAARVR
-285 LETLLAGVSETAN
+285 IEALLVGVAETAN
-298 GISAAAAELLAGTT
+298 GISSAAAELLAGTT

-323 AVAET
+323 AVAQT

-384 TVGTMALAEQG
+384 TLGTMALAEQG
-395 QAIGEITATVKDLAE
+395 QAIGEITSTVNDLAE

-418 AAIEASRAGEQGKG
+418 AAIEASRAGEQGRG

-478 VDAAVMVALQA
+478 VDAAVTVALQA

-522 QIHHAMSNINQ
+522 QIHLAMSNINQ

-540 ATQQATRTAQALSDA
+540 ATQQANRTAQALSDA

-560 EMMR
+560 EMMKVPA

>member
-1 MARETAAAQTAPP
+1 M
-14 ASARGIRGDD
+14 S
-24 PAPTIQLDIPWQKTL
+24 L
-39 GARLGLLSLAILVS
+39 GARLGSLSLAILAS
-53 AILVIATDFRM
+53 AILLIVADFRM
-64 LQEIDVAMA
+64 LGQIDAARA
-73 QTNLLGHDRG
+73 QTNVLGHDRS
-83 DAFQLLALTERLAR
+83 DAYRLLALTERLAR
-97 DTGEERTRTLA
+97 DTGEDRARTLGEISE
-108 AVADVRGQIDRRF
+108 VRAQIDRRF
-121 DSIRGERTPGTAAPA
+121 EAIRGGESASGDRLGT
-136 PVGPATGQRR
+136 GPATGVRR
-146 ENFWRLQIVPALDR
+146 EAFWRSHIVPALDR
-160 LAVAHDPGTLLA
+160 LTASHDPETLSA
-172 LNETVKRYVA
+172 LNATVKRYVA
-182 QMDEIQADIDAAV
+182 EMDDIQKDVDAA
-195 ALHAQRFR
+195 ARRDAGQFR
-203 TIQYAFLLFVALVCS
+203 TTQFSFLVFVAFVCLV
-218 VTFYMLQNAA
+218 TLYLLHDAA
-228 RRVRVLVQVAQR
+228 RRVRVLVQVAER
-240 SSSGDHAA
+240 SSTGDHAA
-248 DAPPLGDDE
+248 DAPSLGNDE
-257 LGRLGQAW
+257 LGRLGEAW

-273 HLLAEEKAARVR
+273 HLLGEEKEARVR
-285 LETLLAGVSETAN
+285 LETLLAGVAETAN

-312 EQAAAAQQQAA
+312 EQTAAAQQQAE
-323 AVAET
+323 AVAQT

-372 GLRSVKEQVQAI
+372 GLRSVKDQVQAI
-384 TVGTMALAEQG
+384 TEGTMALAEQG
-395 QAIGEITATVKDLAE
+395 QAIGEITSTVKDLAE

-489 GETIRALGDTVTESG
+489 GETIRALGETVTESG

-540 ATQQATRTAQALSDA
+540 ATQQANRTAQALSDA

-560 EMMR
+560 EMMP

>member
-1 MARETAAAQTAPP
+1 MARK
-14 ASARGIRGDD
+14 
-24 PAPTIQLDIPWQKTL
+24 IPWRNTL
-39 GARLGLLSLAILVS
+39 GARLGLLSVAILVS
-53 AILVIATDFRM
+53 AILLIVADFRM
-64 LQEIDVAMA
+64 LGQIDAARA
-73 QTNLLGHDRG
+73 QTNVLGHDRG
-83 DAFQLLALTERLAR
+83 DAYRLLALTERLGR
-97 DTGEERTRTLA
+97 DVGDDRSRTLGELS
-108 AVADVRGQIDRRF
+108 DVRGQINRRF
-121 DSIRGERTPGTAAPA
+121 DLGRGGASLDQA
-136 PVGPATGQRR
+136 PVGSGVSTGRRR
-146 ENFWRLQIVPALDR
+146 ETFWRSQIVPVLDR
-160 LAVAHDPGTLLA
+160 LTASHDPATLA
-172 LNETVKRYVA
+172 ELNSTIKRYVTE
-182 QMDEIQADIDAAV
+182 MDDIQVEIDASAR
-195 ALHAQRFR
+195 ADAGRFK
-203 TIQYAFLLFVALVCS
+203 TLQFSFLLFVAFVCLV
-218 VTFYMLQNAA
+218 TMYMLQDAA
-228 RRVRVLVQVAQR
+228 RRVRVLVEVAER
-240 SSSGDHAA
+240 SASGDHAA
-248 DAPPLGDDE
+248 DAPPLGNDE
-257 LGRLGQAW
+257 VGRLGEAW
-265 NAVLATIR
+265 NGVLATIR
-273 HLLAEEKAARVR
+273 HLLGDEKAARVR

-298 GISAAAAELLAGTT
+298 GISTAAAQLLAGTT

-323 AVAET
+323 AVAQT

-384 TVGTMALAEQG
+384 TLGTMALAEQG
-395 QAIGEITATVKDLAE
+395 QAIGEITSTVKDLAE

-489 GETIRALGDTVTESG
+489 GETIRALGETVTESG

-540 ATQQATRTAQALSDA
+540 ATRQAERTAQALSDA

>member
-1 MARETAAAQTAPP
+1 MARQ
-14 ASARGIRGDD
+14 
-24 PAPTIQLDIPWQKTL
+24 IPWRKTL
-39 GARLGLLSLAILVS
+39 NARLGLPSVAILVS
-53 AILVIATDFRM
+53 AILLIAVDFRM
-64 LQEIDVAMA
+64 LGEMDAAMA
-73 QTNLLGHDRG
+73 QTNVLGHDRS
-83 DAFQLLALTERLAR
+83 DAYRLLALTERLGR
-97 DTGEERTRTLA
+97 DGGGDRSQTLGEIG
-108 AVADVRGQIDRRF
+108 DVRGQIDRRF
-121 DSIRGERTPGTAAPA
+121 DALRGGKDDASDTDSLKSRSESDL
-136 PVGPATGQRR
+136 RR
-146 ENFWRLQIVPALDR
+146 ETFWRSQIVPALDR
-160 LAVAHDPGTLLA
+160 LTAGHDPVTLA
-172 LNETVKRYVA
+172 TLNATVKRYVA
-182 QMDEIQADIDAAV
+182 EMDDSQKGVDAAV
-195 ALHAQRFR
+195 RGAADRFR
-203 TIQYAFLLFVALVCS
+203 TVQYGFLLFVAFVCLL
-218 VTFYMLQNAA
+218 TLFLLAGTT
-228 RRVRVLVQVAQR
+228 RRVRVLIGVAER
-240 SSSGDHAA
+240 SASGDHVA

-257 LGRLGQAW
+257 IGRLGEGW
-265 NAVLATIR
+265 NDVLSTIR
-273 HLLAEEKAARVR
+273 KLLGEEKDARVR
-285 LETLLAGVSETAN
+285 LEALLAGVSETAN

-312 EQAAAAQQQAA
+312 QQAAAAQQQAA
-323 AVAET
+323 AVAQT

-372 GLRSVKEQVQAI
+372 GLRSVKDQVQAI

-395 QAIGEITATVKDLAE
+395 QAIGEITSTVKDLAE

-478 VDAAVMVALQA
+478 VDAAVTVALQA
-489 GETIRALGDTVTESG
+489 GDTIRALGDTVTESG

-540 ATQQATRTAQALSDA
+540 ATQQAERTAQALSDA

>member
-1 MARETAAAQTAPP
+1 MARE
-14 ASARGIRGDD
+14 
-24 PAPTIQLDIPWQKTL
+24 IPWRKTL
-39 GARLGLLSLAILVS
+39 GARLGLPSVAILVS
-53 AILVIATDFRM
+53 AILLIAADFRM
-64 LQEIDVAMA
+64 LGAIDAAMA
-73 QTNLLGHDRG
+73 QTNVLGHDRS
-83 DAFQLLALTERLAR
+83 DAYQLLALTERLAR
-97 DTGEERTRTLA
+97 DTGEQRAGTLGE
-108 AVADVRGQIDRRF
+108 VADVRGQIDRRF
-121 DSIRGERTPGTAAPA
+121 DAIRGGENAPA
-136 PVGPATGQRR
+136 AGGALGPASGQRR
-146 ENFWRLQIVPALDR
+146 ETFWRSQIVPALDR
-160 LAVAHDPGTLLA
+160 LTASHDPATLSA
-172 LNETVKRYVA
+172 LNATVKRYVA
-182 QMDEIQADIDAAV
+182 QMDEMQKEIDAAV
-195 ALHAQRFR
+195 RRHVNRFR
-203 TIQYAFLLFVALVCS
+203 TIQYGFLLFVAFVCLV
-218 VTFYMLQNAA
+218 TLYLLHDAA
-228 RRVRVLVQVAQR
+228 RRVRVLVAVAER

-257 LGRLGQAW
+257 VGRLGEAW

-273 HLLAEEKAARVR
+273 RLLGEEKAARVR
-285 LETLLAGVSETAN
+285 METLLAGVSETAN
-298 GISAAAAELLAGTT
+298 GISTAAAELLAGTT
-312 EQAAAAQQQAA
+312 EQASAAQQQAE
-323 AVAET
+323 AVAQT

-372 GLRSVKEQVQAI
+372 GLRSVKDQVQAI

-395 QAIGEITATVKDLAE
+395 QAIGEITSTVKDLAE

-522 QIHHAMSNINQ
+522 QIHQAMSNINQ
-533 ASSQHLA
+533 ASSHHLA
-540 ATQQATRTAQALSDA
+540 ATQQANRTAQALSDA

-560 EMMR
+560 AMMR

>member
-1 MARETAAAQTAPP
+1 
-14 ASARGIRGDD
+14 
-24 PAPTIQLDIPWQKTL
+24 
-39 GARLGLLSLAILVS
+39 LSVAILVS
-53 AILVIATDFRM
+53 AILLIAADFRM
-64 LQEIDVAMA
+64 LGELDAAMA
-73 QTNLLGHDRG
+73 QTNLLGHHRS
-83 DAFQLLALTERLAR
+83 DAYQLLALTERLAR
-97 DTGEERTRTLA
+97 DTGEQRERTLGE
-108 AVADVRGQIDRRF
+108 VGEVRAQIGRRF
-121 DSIRGERTPGTAAPA
+121 DAIRGAESAPIARLAASG
-136 PVGPATGQRR
+136 VGDGQ
-146 ENFWRLQIVPALDR
+146 EAFWRSQIVPALDQ
-160 LAVAHDPGTLLA
+160 LMAGHDPATLAA
-172 LNETVKRYVA
+172 LSATVKRYVA
-182 QMDEIQADIDAAV
+182 DMDETQKNVDVLARRDAD
-195 ALHAQRFR
+195 RFR
-203 TIQYAFLLFVALVCS
+203 TIQYGFLLFVAFVCLV
-218 VTFYMLQNAA
+218 TLYLLQNAA
-228 RRVRVLVQVAQR
+228 RRVRLLVQVAER
-240 SSSGDHAA
+240 SASGDHTA

-257 LGRLGQAW
+257 VGRLGEAW
-265 NAVLATIR
+265 NGVLATIR
-273 HLLAEEKAARVR
+273 HLLGEEKGARVR

-312 EQAAAAQQQAA
+312 EQTAAAQQQAA
-323 AVAET
+323 AVAQT
-328 VSTVNEVAET
+328 VSTVNQVAET

-372 GLRSVKEQVQAI
+372 GLRSVKDQVQAI

-395 QAIGEITATVKDLAE
+395 QAIGEITSTVKDLAE

-540 ATQQATRTAQALSDA
+540 ATQQAERTAQSLSDA

>member
-1 MARETAAAQTAPP
+1 MPSDGAPG
-14 ASARGIRGDD
+14 R
-24 PAPTIQLDIPWQKTL
+24 
-39 GARLGLLSLAILVS
+39 
-53 AILVIATDFRM
+53 
-64 LQEIDVAMA
+64 
-73 QTNLLGHDRG
+73 
-83 DAFQLLALTERLAR
+83 
-97 DTGEERTRTLA
+97 TG
-108 AVADVRGQIDRRF
+108 
-121 DSIRGERTPGTAAPA
+121 PGS
-136 PVGPATGQRR
+136 GQRR
-146 ENFWRLQIVPALDR
+146 ETFWRSQIVPVLDR
-160 LAVAHDPGTLLA
+160 LTSSHDPETLSA
-172 LNETVKRYVA
+172 LNASVKRYVSE
-182 QMDEIQADIDAAV
+182 MDDIQKNIDAA
-195 ALHAQRFR
+195 ARRDADRFR
-203 TIQYAFLLFVALVCS
+203 TLQFGFLLFVAFVCLVTLYL
-218 VTFYMLQNAA
+218 VHDAA
-228 RRVRVLVQVAQR
+228 RRVRVLVQVAEQ

-248 DAPPLGDDE
+248 DAPPLGEDE
-257 LGRLGQAW
+257 VGRLGEAW
-265 NAVLATIR
+265 NGVLATIR
-273 HLLAEEKAARVR
+273 HLLGEEKAARVR

-312 EQAAAAQQQAA
+312 EQTAAAQQQAE
-323 AVAET
+323 AVAQT

-372 GLRSVKEQVQAI
+372 GLRSVKDQVQAI
-384 TVGTMALAEQG
+384 TEGTMALAEQG
-395 QAIGEITATVKDLAE
+395 QAIGEITSTVKDLAE

-432 FAVVAGEV
+432 FAVVAGQGKGLGGRTKER
-440 KALADQSKKATA
+440 SA
-452 QVRQILGQI
+452 QVCQILGQI

-489 GETIRALGDTVTESG
+489 GETIRALGETVTESG

-540 ATQQATRTAQALSDA
+540 ATQQANRTAQALSDA

-560 EMMR
+560 AMMP

>member
-1 MARETAAAQTAPP
+1 MTK
-14 ASARGIRGDD
+14 
-24 PAPTIQLDIPWQKTL
+24 KTSWYESL
-39 GARLGLLSLAILVS
+39 GARLGLLSVAILVS
-53 AILVIATDFRM
+53 AVLLIAADFRM
-64 LQEIDVAMA
+64 LGAIDGAMA
-73 QTNLLGHDRG
+73 RTNVLGHDRS
-83 DAFQLLALTERLAR
+83 DAYHLLALTERLAR
-97 DTGEERTRTLA
+97 DTGEERARTLTE
-108 AVADVRGQIDRRF
+108 VADVRDQIDRRF
-121 DSIRGERTPGTAAPA
+121 EIVRGHESEDRGPLRI
-136 PVGPATGQRR
+136 GPASGARR
-146 ENFWRLQIVPALDR
+146 ENFWRSQIVPALER
-160 LAVAHDPGTLLA
+160 LAASHDPATLAA
-172 LNETVKRYVA
+172 LNATVKRYVA
-182 QMDEIQADIDAAV
+182 EMDDIQKEIDSAVRVDAD
-195 ALHAQRFR
+195 RFR
-203 TIQYAFLLFVALVCS
+203 TTQYGFLIFVAFVCLVTLYL
-218 VTFYMLQNAA
+218 VHDAA
-228 RRVRVLVQVAQR
+228 RRVRVLIQVAER
-240 SSSGDHAA
+240 SASGDHAA
-248 DAPPLGDDE
+248 DAPPLGYDE
-257 LGRLGQAW
+257 IGRLGESW
-265 NAVLATIR
+265 NGVLATIR
-273 HLLAEEKAARVR
+273 HLLGEEKAARVR
-285 LETLLAGVSETAN
+285 IETLLAGVAETAN
-298 GISAAAAELLAGTT
+298 GISAAAAQLLAGTT

-323 AVAET
+323 AVAQT

-372 GLRSVKEQVQAI
+372 GLRSVKDQVQAI

-395 QAIGEITATVKDLAE
+395 QAIGEITSTVNDLAE

-478 VDAAVMVALQA
+478 VDAAVTVALQA
-489 GETIRALGDTVTESG
+489 GETIRALGETVTESG

-540 ATQQATRTAQALSDA
+540 ATQQANRTAQALSDA

-560 EMMR
+560 DMMR

>member
-1 MARETAAAQTAPP
+1 VSGRIKTEREGDMARQ
-14 ASARGIRGDD
+14 
-24 PAPTIQLDIPWQKTL
+24 IPWLKSL
-39 GARLGLLSLAILVS
+39 GARLGLLSVAILGC
-53 AILVIATDFRM
+53 AILLIVADFGM
-64 LQEIDVAMA
+64 LGDIDAARA
-73 QTNLLGHDRG
+73 QTNILGHNRS
-83 DAFQLLALTERLAR
+83 DAYQLLALTERLAR
-97 DTGEERTRTLA
+97 DTGDQRVRTLGE
-108 AVADVRGQIDRRF
+108 VGEVRGQIDRRF
-121 DSIRGERTPGTAAPA
+121 DAVRGGESTPGTRPTLRVRD
-136 PVGPATGQRR
+136 PGPET
-146 ENFWRLQIVPALDR
+146 FWRSQIVPALDQ
-160 LAVAHDPGTLLA
+160 LIAGHDPATLAA
-172 LNETVKRYVA
+172 LNATVKRYVA
-182 QMDEIQADIDAAV
+182 EMDESQKNVDAA
-195 ALHAQRFR
+195 ARRDAGRFR
-203 TIQYAFLLFVALVCS
+203 STQFGFLFFVAFVCLVTLYL
-218 VTFYMLQNAA
+218 VQDAA
-228 RRVRVLVQVAQR
+228 RRVRVLVQVAQQ
-240 SSSGDHAA
+240 SSAGNYAA
-248 DAPPLGDDE
+248 DAPPLGGDE
-257 LGRLGQAW
+257 VGRLGEAW
-265 NAVLATIR
+265 NGVLATIR
-273 HLLAEEKAARVR
+273 HLLGEEKAARVR

-298 GISAAAAELLAGTT
+298 GISAAAAQLLAGTT

-323 AVAET
+323 AVAQT

-395 QAIGEITATVKDLAE
+395 QAIGEITSTVKDLAE

-478 VDAAVMVALQA
+478 VDAAVTVALQA
-489 GETIRALGDTVTESG
+489 GETIRALGETVTESG

-540 ATQQATRTAQALSDA
+540 ATQQAERTAQALSDA

>member
-1 MARETAAAQTAPP
+1 MIERENDMARK
-14 ASARGIRGDD
+14 IR
-24 PAPTIQLDIPWQKTL
+24 WWRSL
-39 GARLGLLSLAILVS
+39 GARLGLLSVAILAS
-53 AILVIATDFRM
+53 AILLIAADFRM
-64 LQEIDVAMA
+64 LGQIDAAMA
-73 QTNLLGHDRG
+73 QTLVLGHDRS
-83 DAFQLLALTERLAR
+83 DAYQLLALTERLVR
-97 DTGEERTRTLA
+97 DTSEQRARTLGEIG
-108 AVADVRGQIDRRF
+108 DVRGQIDRRF
-121 DSIRGERTPGTAAPA
+121 DPLRAGEVPETA
-136 PVGPATGQRR
+136 
-146 ENFWRLQIVPALDR
+146 WRSQIVPALDQ
-160 LAVAHDPGTLLA
+160 LVTGHDPATLSA
-172 LNETVKRYVA
+172 LNATVKKYAAAVDGS
-182 QMDEIQADIDAAV
+182 QQSVDAA
-195 ALHAQRFR
+195 AHRDAERFR
-203 TIQYAFLLFVALVCS
+203 TIQYGFLIFVAFVCLV
-218 VTFYMLQNAA
+218 TLYLLNDAA
-228 RRVRVLVQVAQR
+228 RRVRILVQVAER
-240 SSSGDHAA
+240 SSAGDGA
-248 DAPPLGDDE
+248 DAPALGDDE
-257 LGRLGQAW
+257 VGRLGEAW

-273 HLLAEEKAARVR
+273 HLLGDEKAARVR

-298 GISAAAAELLAGTT
+298 GISAAAAQLLAGTT

-328 VSTVNEVAET
+328 VSTVNQVAET

-372 GLRSVKEQVQAI
+372 GLRSVKDQVQAI
-384 TVGTMALAEQG
+384 TEGTMALAEQG
-395 QAIGEITATVKDLAE
+395 QAIGEITSTVKDLAE

-489 GETIRALGDTVTESG
+489 GDTIRALGETVTESG

-533 ASSQHLA
+533 ASTQHLA
-540 ATQQATRTAQALSDA
+540 ATQQAERTAQVLSDA

-560 EMMR
+560 EMML

>member
-1 MARETAAAQTAPP
+1 MKR
-14 ASARGIRGDD
+14 
-24 PAPTIQLDIPWQKTL
+24 DIPFWNTL
-39 GARLGLLSLAILVS
+39 AARLGLLSVAILVS
-53 AILVIATDFRM
+53 AILLIAAAFRM
-64 LQEIDVAMA
+64 LGEIDAAMA
-73 QTNLLGHDRG
+73 RTNVLSHDRS
-83 DAFQLLALTERLAR
+83 DAYRLLALTERLAR
-97 DTGEERTRTLA
+97 DTGPERAITLGE
-108 AVADVRGQIDRRF
+108 VVDVRGEIDRRF
-121 DSIRGERTPGTAAPA
+121 DVIRTGDRGPMSDGG
-136 PVGPATGQRR
+136 GPASGVRR
-146 ENFWRLQIVPALDR
+146 QNFWRSQIVPALDR
-160 LAVAHDPGTLLA
+160 LAASHDPATLSA
-172 LNETVKRYVA
+172 LTATVKRYVA
-182 QMDEIQADIDAAV
+182 EMNEVQKEIDAAV
-195 ALHAQRFR
+195 RNDANRFR
-203 TIQYAFLLFVALVCS
+203 TVQYGFLLFVAFVCLVTLYLLRHFGRRMRILVS
-218 VTFYMLQNAA
+218 VAE
-228 RRVRVLVQVAQR
+228 R
-240 SSSGDHAA
+240 SATGDHTA
-248 DAPPLGDDE
+248 DAPYLGSDE
-257 LGRLGQAW
+257 VGMLGESW
-265 NAVLATIR
+265 NGVLATIR
-273 HLLAEEKAARVR
+273 RLLGEETSARVR
-285 LETLLAGVSETAN
+285 IETLLAGVAETAN

-323 AVAET
+323 AVAQT

-372 GLRSVKEQVQAI
+372 GLRSVKDQVQAI

-395 QAIGEITATVKDLAE
+395 QAIGEITSTVNDLAE

-478 VDAAVMVALQA
+478 VDAAVTVALQA

-522 QIHHAMSNINQ
+522 QIHLAMSNINQ

-540 ATQQATRTAQALSDA
+540 ATQQANRTAQALSDA

>member
-1 MARETAAAQTAPP
+1 MTRE
-14 ASARGIRGDD
+14 
-24 PAPTIQLDIPWQKTL
+24 IPWRKTL
-39 GARLGLLSLAILVS
+39 GARLGLLSVAILVC
-53 AILVIATDFRM
+53 AILLIVADFRM
-64 LQEIDVAMA
+64 LGEIDAAMA
-73 QTNLLGHDRG
+73 QTNVLGHDRS
-83 DAFQLLALTERLAR
+83 DAYQLLALTERLAR
-97 DTGEERTRTLA
+97 DTGEQRAGTLGE
-108 AVADVRGQIDRRF
+108 VADVRGQIDRRF
-121 DSIRGERTPGTAAPA
+121 DAIRGAESSPGDGGPVPVAPA
-136 PVGPATGQRR
+136 SGQRR
-146 ENFWRLQIVPALDR
+146 ETFWRSQIVPALDR
-160 LAVAHDPGTLLA
+160 LTASHDPATHSA
-172 LNETVKRYVA
+172 LNATVKRYVA
-182 QMDEIQADIDAAV
+182 QMDEIQKEIDAGVRRDAD
-195 ALHAQRFR
+195 RFR
-203 TIQYAFLLFVALVCS
+203 TTQYSFLLFVAFVCLV
-218 VTFYMLQNAA
+218 TLYLLHNAA
-228 RRVRVLVQVAQR
+228 RRVRVLVQVAER

-257 LGRLGQAW
+257 VGRLGEAW

-273 HLLAEEKAARVR
+273 HLLSDEKAARVR

-312 EQAAAAQQQAA
+312 EQSTAAQQQAT
-323 AVAET
+323 AVAQT

-372 GLRSVKEQVQAI
+372 GLRSVKDQVQAI
-384 TVGTMALAEQG
+384 TEGTMALAEQG
-395 QAIGEITATVKDLAE
+395 QAIGEITSTVKDLAE

-489 GETIRALGDTVTESG
+489 GETIRALGETVTESG

-540 ATQQATRTAQALSDA
+540 ATQQANRTAQALSDA

>member
-1 MARETAAAQTAPP
+1 MTKE
-14 ASARGIRGDD
+14 
-24 PAPTIQLDIPWQKTL
+24 IPWRKTL
-39 GARLGLLSLAILVS
+39 GARVGLLSLAILVS
-53 AILVIATDFRM
+53 AILLIAADFQM
-64 LQEIDVAMA
+64 LGAIDAAMA
-73 QTNLLGHDRG
+73 RTSILGHDRS
-83 DAFQLLALTERLAR
+83 DAYQLLALTERLAR
-97 DTGEERTRTLA
+97 DTGAERTGTLDE
-108 AVADVRGQIDRRF
+108 VGDVRERIDRRF
-121 DSIRGERTPGTAAPA
+121 ETVRGDDSSARGPLR
-136 PVGPATGQRR
+136 VGPASGARR
-146 ENFWRLQIVPALDR
+146 ENFWRSQIIPALDR
-160 LAVAHDPGTLLA
+160 LAASHDPATLAA
-172 LNETVKRYVA
+172 LNATVKRYVTE
-182 QMDEIQADIDAAV
+182 MDEIQKEIDAAV
-195 ALHAQRFR
+195 RMDADRFR
-203 TIQYAFLLFVALVCS
+203 TIQYGFLIFVALVCL
-218 VTFYMLQNAA
+218 VTLYLVHDAA
-228 RRVRVLVQVAQR
+228 RRVRVLIQVAER

-248 DAPPLGDDE
+248 DAPPLGWDE
-257 LGRLGQAW
+257 VGRLGEAW
-265 NAVLATIR
+265 NGVLATIR
-273 HLLAEEKAARVR
+273 HLLGEEKAARVR
-285 LETLLAGVSETAN
+285 IEMLLAGVAETAN

-323 AVAET
+323 AVAQT

-372 GLRSVKEQVQAI
+372 GLRSVKDQVQAI

-395 QAIGEITATVKDLAE
+395 QAIGEITSTVNDLAE

-452 QVRQILGQI
+452 QVRLILGQI

-478 VDAAVMVALQA
+478 VDAAVTVALQA
-489 GETIRALGDTVTESG
+489 GETIRALGETVTESG

-540 ATQQATRTAQALSDA
+540 ATQQANRTAQALSDA

-560 EMMR
+560 DMMR

>member
-1 MARETAAAQTAPP
+1 VAFVC
-14 ASARGIRGDD
+14 
-24 PAPTIQLDIPWQKTL
+24 LVTL
-39 GARLGLLSLAILVS
+39 YLV
-53 AILVIATDFRM
+53 
-64 LQEIDVAMA
+64 
-73 QTNLLGHDRG
+73 HD
-83 DAFQLLALTERLAR
+83 
-97 DTGEERTRTLA
+97 
-108 AVADVRGQIDRRF
+108 
-121 DSIRGERTPGTAAPA
+121 
-136 PVGPATGQRR
+136 
-146 ENFWRLQIVPALDR
+146 
-160 LAVAHDPGTLLA
+160 
-172 LNETVKRYVA
+172 
-182 QMDEIQADIDAAV
+182 
-195 ALHAQRFR
+195 
-203 TIQYAFLLFVALVCS
+203 
-218 VTFYMLQNAA
+218 AA
-228 RRVRVLVQVAQR
+228 RRVRVLVQVAEQ

-248 DAPPLGDDE
+248 DAPPLGEDE
-257 LGRLGQAW
+257 VGRLGEAW
-265 NAVLATIR
+265 NGVLATIR
-273 HLLAEEKAARVR
+273 HLLGEEKAARVR

-312 EQAAAAQQQAA
+312 EQTAAAQQQAE
-323 AVAET
+323 AVAQT

-372 GLRSVKEQVQAI
+372 GLRSVKDQVQAI
-384 TVGTMALAEQG
+384 TEGTMALAEQG
-395 QAIGEITATVKDLAE
+395 QAIGEITSTVKDLAE

-489 GETIRALGDTVTESG
+489 GETIRALGETVTESG

-540 ATQQATRTAQALSDA
+540 ATQQANRTAQALSDA

-560 EMMR
+560 AMMP